1 MIEINPTKIKYP
13 TVFKNDID
21 EIIYSGEF
29 VDGQFTETCEKQI
42 DNIIRESDLDCKTV
56 LVNNGMGALELAL
69 MSYGIGFGDKVATT
83 PYTFKATYQAIRR
96 VGATPLFIDINDDLT
111 MNYGQLMMAID
122 NDVAAI
128 IPVDIFGIPNNIQ
141 ILRDLIGMWPPYI
154 IEDAA
159 QAFGAE
165 INGRRVGNQADT
177 TIFSFYPTKMCG
189 VGNVGATVSQTR
201 QNAKDIR
208 NLAHYGLKGEAVGG
222 NYRASEWDAAAL
234 STNMFDLQIAMDRR
248 REIARAYKYNLN
260 DSYTK
265 IVDAIPDN
273 VNPSWHHFPIWEH
286 QDELFERDDFSFEIR
301 QYYHDNFDTIDPEV
315 NYCFNFTRMVNNIYV
330 IPVHEDLTDVEVET
344 IITELNEAL

>member
-13 TVFKNDID
+13 TVFKDDID
-21 EIIYSGEF
+21 EIIHSGQF
-29 VDGQFTETCEKQI
+29 VDGQFTEACEKQI

-83 PYTFKATYQAIRR
+83 PYTFKATYQAIKR

-141 ILRDLIGMWPPYI
+141 TLRDLIDWPPYI

-165 INGRRVGNQADT
+165 INGRRAGSQADT
-177 TIFSFYPTKMCG
+177 AIFSFYPTKMCG

-201 QNAKDIR
+201 LNVQDIR
-208 NLAHYGLKGEAVGG
+208 RLTHYGLKGEAVGG

-234 STNMFDLQIAMDRR
+234 STNLIDLNSAMVRR
-248 REIARAYKYNLN
+248 REIAWTYKYNLD

-265 IVDAIPDN
+265 IVDAISDN
-273 VNPSWHHFPIWEH
+273 ANPSWHHFPIWH
-286 QDELFERDDFSFEIR
+286 QQELLEQDDFSFEIR

-315 NYCFNFTRMVNNIYV
+315 NYCFNFARMVNNIYV
-330 IPVHEDLTDVEVET
+330 IPVHEDLTDVEVEI